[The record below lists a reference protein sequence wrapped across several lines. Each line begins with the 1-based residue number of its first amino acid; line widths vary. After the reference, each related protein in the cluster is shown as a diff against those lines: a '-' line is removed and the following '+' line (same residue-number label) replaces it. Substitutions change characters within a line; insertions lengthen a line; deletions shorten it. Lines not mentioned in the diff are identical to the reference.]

1 MERKRTQREL
11 AEERLKGGGLVTPLP
26 PSGVYAR
33 HNAVDTPALLPD
45 GTPAELSLSR
55 VLRARGD
62 VRTVAAAKGII
73 EVPAIEDSGEA
84 TESQSGKGAT
94 P

>member
-1 MERKRTQREL
+1 
-11 AEERLKGGGLVTPLP
+11 
-26 PSGVYAR
+26 
-33 HNAVDTPALLPD
+33 LLPD

-55 VLRARGD
+55 VLQARGD

-73 EVPAIEDSGEA
+73 EVPAIEDSREA
-84 TESQSGKGAT
+84 TESQLGKGAT